1 MFSERKA
8 YLNVGAVPEVFLG
21 AAADLARA
29 VLALA
34 PRVTFIV
41 CIRHFKTT
49 RSQDILS
56 TVTPL

>member
-34 PRVTFIV
+34 PRVT
-41 CIRHFKTT
+41 CTGKQY
-49 RSQDILS
+49 S
-56 TVTPL
+56 